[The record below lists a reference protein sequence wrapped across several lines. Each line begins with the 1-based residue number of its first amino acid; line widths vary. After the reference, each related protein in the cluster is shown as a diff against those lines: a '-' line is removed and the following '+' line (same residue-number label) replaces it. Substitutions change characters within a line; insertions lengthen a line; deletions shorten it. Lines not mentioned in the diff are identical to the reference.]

1 MTKETTMTANPKRL
15 PTYSREEEIANS
27 ISHLIG
33 FIFSIGTLVFFFI
46 ESLINH
52 LGFIYMLPY
61 YVYSLCMMMVFFVSS
76 FYHSSKF
83 GSKRRAV
90 TRIIDHCDIYAFV
103 AATYFPI
110 CVYGLTNKS
119 MSITIMIIE
128 VALAIVGIVINLIPK
143 NNKALNIIAYIIYI
157 IDGWLM
163 IFFYPFGSGLA
174 FTPFLFI
181 LLGGIIYSIGA
192 VTYAIG
198 SKKKWFHSIFHV
210 FVVLAAITQFIGI
223 YFILMS

>member
-1 MTKETTMTANPKRL
+1 MTANPKRL
-15 PTYSREEEIANS
+15 PTYSRGEEIANS

-33 FIFSIGTLVFFFI
+33 FLFAISTLVFFFI
-46 ESLINH
+46 ESFIHH

-76 FYHSSKF
+76 LYHSSKF

-103 AATYFPI
+103 VATYFPI

-119 MSITIMIIE
+119 MSTMIMIIE
-128 VALAIVGIVINLIPK
+128 VALAIAGIVINLIPK
-143 NNKALNIIAYIIYI
+143 NNKVLSLIAYIIYI

-163 IFFYPFGSGLA
+163 IVFYPFGSGLA
-174 FTPFLFI
+174 FKPFLFI
-181 LLGGIIYSIGA
+181 LLGGIVYSVGA

-198 SKKKWFHSIFHV
+198 SKKKWFHTIFHI

-223 YFILMS
+223 YFIFIS

>member
-1 MTKETTMTANPKRL
+1 MTANPKRL
-15 PTYSREEEIANS
+15 PTYSRGEEIANS

-33 FIFSIGTLVFFFI
+33 FLFAISTLVFFFI
-46 ESLINH
+46 ESFIH
-52 LGFIYMLPY
+52 HFGFIYMVPY

-76 FYHSSKF
+76 LYHSSKF

-103 AATYFPI
+103 VATYFPI
-110 CVYGLTNKS
+110 CVYGLTNKM
-119 MSITIMIIE
+119 MSTMIMIIE
-128 VALAIVGIVINLIPK
+128 VALAIAGIVINLIPK

-163 IFFYPFGSGLA
+163 IVFYPFGSGLA
-174 FTPFLFI
+174 FKPFLFI
-181 LLGGIIYSIGA
+181 LLGGIVYSVGA

-198 SKKKWFHSIFHV
+198 SKKKWFHTIFHI

-223 YFILMS
+223 YFIFIS